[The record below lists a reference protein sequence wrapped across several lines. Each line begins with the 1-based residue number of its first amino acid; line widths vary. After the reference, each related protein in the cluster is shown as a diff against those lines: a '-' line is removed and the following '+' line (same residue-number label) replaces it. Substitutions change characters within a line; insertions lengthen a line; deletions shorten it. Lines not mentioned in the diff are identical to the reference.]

1 MVLFMDTF
9 SPALHERIS
18 SSDRRRQLENSIAQ
32 AMDRYNSDF
41 EAIRANTARLRA
53 LREAREAEAEAL
65 VVVAPV
71 RKRRTKA
78 QAKAI

>member
-1 MVLFMDTF
+1 MVSSMDTS

-65 VVVAPV
+65 VVISPV
-71 RKRRTKA
+71 RKRR
-78 QAKAI
+78 AKAPAKAV